1 MNNPKVNEALSEIVK
16 MFESGTVPEAVNI
29 VTFPNGNVPC
39 RKWSLGN
46 RMLLWLS
53 RTQDARGFKQWKSVG
68 RHVKKG
74 AKAVWILA
82 PVFVKKQ
89 TVTQEKQPDGCMTE
103 KIETR
108 QILVGFKA
116 VPVFKVEDTEGKPL
130 EYQKLDLPKLPLSE
144 VAQAWNIKVQPAGFE
159 GHVYGWF
166 RPGSNEITLATA
178 DEEVWFHELAHVVEH
193 RLGHAKCGQEPLT
206 EIVAELSA
214 ACLAR
219 MVGRKVSPNMGEHFK
234 YLQNYATK
242 LYPRMAAKEAVGRAC
257 WRVFSRVGAVVEE
270 IMKASGDAKLSA
282 AIEAHDSNEV
292 LNAVA

>member
-1 MNNPKVNEALSEIVK
+1 MTNPKVDEALNEIVK

-29 VTFPNGNVPC
+29 VTFPASNVPC

-46 RMLLWLS
+46 RMLLLIS
-53 RTQDARGFKQWKSVG
+53 KTQDARGFKQWKAVG

-82 PVFVKKQ
+82 PMFIKKQ
-89 TVTQEKQPDGCMTE
+89 SVTNEMQPDGTTCE
-103 KIETR
+103 KVETR
-108 QILVGFKA
+108 QILIGFKA
-116 VPVFKVEDTEGKPL
+116 VPVFKVEDTEGNAL
-130 EYQKLDLPKLPLSE
+130 EYQKLELPALPLSE

-159 GHVYGWF
+159 GHAYGWF
-166 RPGSNEITLATA
+166 RPGSNDITLATA
-178 DEEVWFHELAHVVEH
+178 DEEVWFHELAHAADN
-193 RLGHAKCGQEPLT
+193 RLGHMKCGQDPLT

-219 MVGRKVSPNMGEHFK
+219 MVGRKVTPNMGEHFK
-234 YLQNYATK
+234 YMQGYAAK
-242 LYPRMAAKEAVGRAC
+242 LYPRMPASEAVGRSC
-257 WRVFSRVGAVVEE
+257 WKVFSRVGAVVEE

-292 LNAVA
+292 LKAAA